1 MTNSFDPKDAEVG
14 TRQKKVQQVS
24 IPFTLITSASPAIN
38 STFGVLGASTVTNT
52 GATVIHG
59 DLGLSPG
66 TSVTGFPPGTVTGT
80 QYIGDGVAAGAQSDL
95 TTAYNE
101 AAAQATTVT
110 ISSGRI

>member
-66 TSVTGFPPGTVTGT
+66 TSVTGFPPGTILGAE
-80 QYIGDGVAAGAQSDL
+80 QVANTAAANAQIVA
-95 TTAYNE
+95 TAAYNNL
-101 AAAQATTVT
+101 Q
-110 ISSGRI
+110 